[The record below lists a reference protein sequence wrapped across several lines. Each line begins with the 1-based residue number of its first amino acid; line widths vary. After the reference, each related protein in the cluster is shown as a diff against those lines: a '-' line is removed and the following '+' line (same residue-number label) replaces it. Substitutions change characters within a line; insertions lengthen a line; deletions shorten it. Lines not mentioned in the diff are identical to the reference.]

1 MSTRIG
7 AWSLLG
13 SPAVA
18 AVMASAE
25 PDWLVLDAQHGRFD
39 DAAVVDTLS
48 LLAGAPNRPRT
59 VVRVAAGSPWLIG
72 RALDAGADGVIVPMV
87 QNAEQAALAASACRY
102 PPLGSRSWGPLDGAY
117 GRTPASAADANERIE
132 CAVMVETAEAVA
144 GVDEIAATPGVDMIF
159 VGPFDLALSL
169 GTDVPSLLGDS
180 SPENPL
186 DRIVA
191 ACRAHGVAAGAFAGS
206 NELAAQLAARGFDT
220 LAVAVDT
227 MLLHDAVAQQL
238 QAAPR

>member
-1 MSTRIG
+1 
-7 AWSLLG
+7 
-13 SPAVA
+13 
-18 AVMASAE
+18 
-25 PDWLVLDAQHGRFD
+25 
-39 DAAVVDTLS
+39 
-48 LLAGAPNRPRT
+48 
-59 VVRVAAGSPWLIG
+59 
-72 RALDAGADGVIVPMV
+72 
-87 QNAEQAALAASACRY
+87 
-102 PPLGSRSWGPLDGAY
+102 
-117 GRTPASAADANERIE
+117 
-132 CAVMVETAEAVA
+132 
-144 GVDEIAATPGVDMIF
+144 MIF

>member
-1 MSTRIG
+1 MTRTYVVSGAASGIG
-7 AWSLLG
+7 AATVTHLRDG
-13 SPAVA
+13 GHR
-18 AVMASAE
+18 
-25 PDWLVLDAQHGRFD
+25 VLT
-39 DAAVVDTLS
+39 VD
-48 LLAGAPNRPRT
+48 RT
-59 VVRVAAGSPWLIG
+59 STG
-72 RALDAGADGVIVPMV
+72 
-87 QNAEQAALAASACRY
+87 
-102 PPLGSRSWGPLDGAY
+102 LDGGSIDVVADLATPV
-117 GRTPASAADANERIE
+117 GR
-132 CAVMVETAEAVA
+132 AEAVA

-169 GTDVPSLLGDS
+169 GTDVTLLLGDS

-238 QAAPR
+238 ESAPR